1 MLVLLDLSAAFD
13 SIDHHVLLARLHSR
27 FGISGKALAWIQNYL
42 SNRTQSVIIKNS
54 MSKKWNLQFG
64 VPQGSVLGPI
74 LFTLYMSPLGDIIKS
89 HGINY
94 HCYADDTQLY
104 LSFNPK
110 DFDTARK
117 RIEECISDIRSWMAS
132 SFLCLNDSKTE
143 FIVFGSKNSLSHLLS
158 ASLKIGKSE
167 VSKVSEVRNLG
178 STLDESLS
186 MQKQINNTC
195 KGAWMCLR
203 RIGQIRQFLDKATAE
218 KLVHAYISSKLDF
231 MNALLYSL
239 PSNHLDKLTRVQN
252 AAARLVTRTKK
263 FDHITPVLVQL
274 HWLPIAQ
281 RIEFKILLLVYK
293 CLHNLAPSYLSALI
307 VPVSS
312 QRALRSSSKNL
323 LTVQKSRTIRYGDGA
338 FCNAG
343 PQLWNKLPENVKD
356 SASVDIFKSK
366 LKTCLFNKAY
376 GQ

>member
-1 MLVLLDLSAAFD
+1 MASITTAMLMTS
-13 SIDHHVLLARLHSR
+13 
-27 FGISGKALAWIQNYL
+27 
-42 SNRTQSVIIKNS
+42 
-54 MSKKWNLQFG
+54 
-64 VPQGSVLGPI
+64 
-74 LFTLYMSPLGDIIKS
+74 
-89 HGINY
+89 
-94 HCYADDTQLY
+94 QLY

-143 FIVFGSKNSLSHLLS
+143 FIVFGSKNSLSHLPS
-158 ASLKIGKSE
+158 ASLKIGNSE

-178 STLDESLS
+178 STLDETLS

-274 HWLPIAQ
+274 HWLSIAQ
-281 RIEFKILLLVYK
+281 
-293 CLHNLAPSYLSALI
+293 
-307 VPVSS
+307 
-312 QRALRSSSKNL
+312 
-323 LTVQKSRTIRYGDGA
+323 
-338 FCNAG
+338 
-343 PQLWNKLPENVKD
+343 
-356 SASVDIFKSK
+356 
-366 LKTCLFNKAY
+366 
-376 GQ
+376 

>member
-1 MLVLLDLSAAFD
+1 
-13 SIDHHVLLARLHSR
+13 
-27 FGISGKALAWIQNYL
+27 
-42 SNRTQSVIIKNS
+42 
-54 MSKKWNLQFG
+54 
-64 VPQGSVLGPI
+64 
-74 LFTLYMSPLGDIIKS
+74 
-89 HGINY
+89 
-94 HCYADDTQLY
+94 
-104 LSFNPK
+104 
-110 DFDTARK
+110 
-117 RIEECISDIRSWMAS
+117 
-132 SFLCLNDSKTE
+132 
-143 FIVFGSKNSLSHLLS
+143 
-158 ASLKIGKSE
+158 
-167 VSKVSEVRNLG
+167 
-178 STLDESLS
+178 
-186 MQKQINNTC
+186 
-195 KGAWMCLR
+195 
-203 RIGQIRQFLDKATAE
+203 
-218 KLVHAYISSKLDF
+218 

-376 GQ
+376 GLDNKV